1 MVTIRDVA
9 TAADVAV
16 STASRALN
24 NNPRI
29 SQKSRDRIQL
39 IAKDMGYRV
48 NSNAKNLSL
57 GESNVVGVIFPVTK
71 VGNQE
76 NTFHIDMMRGVNKE
90 LAPRKYVM
98 SVAMGQTD
106 TELLSNVQAMV
117 LEAQIHRFILLYSKK
132 NDMVTQFLS
141 TQNDVRYVVIGEPVD
156 SGTQF
161 YVNNDNVLAGFD
173 ATKFLERTYNSKH
186 ILFIK
191 SNKNWNFEIQRE
203 HGFNHAIDELK
214 IKHES
219 SNLGLRH
226 GNDNSDRLIS
236 YIRAHSNVDGVVAA
250 DDMIGF
256 TFFNFW
262 KKTFNKDIPVIVF
275 NNNQLFSR
283 MGNNN
288 FHCVDL
294 YPDKL
299 GQEAAKL
306 VFSDDTRGY
315 IVVPHKVR

>member
-29 SQKSRDRIQL
+29 SQKSRDRIQAL
-39 IAKDMGYRV
+39 AHDMGYRV

-76 NTFHIDMMRGVNKE
+76 NAFHIDMMRGVNKE

-106 TELLSNVQAMV
+106 EDLLTNVQAMV
-117 LEAQIHRFILLYSKK
+117 LEAQVRRFILLYSKT
-132 NDMVTQFLS
+132 DDVVTQFLA
-141 TQNDVRYVVIGEPVD
+141 TQKGVKYVVIGESAD
-156 SGTQF
+156 SETKF
-161 YVNNDNVLAGFD
+161 YVNNDNILAGFD
-173 ATKFLERTYNSKH
+173 ATKFLVEKYSTKN
-186 ILFIK
+186 ILYVK
-191 SNKNWNFEIQRE
+191 SAKNWNFEIQRE
-203 HGFNHAIDELK
+203 QGFTQATNHLK
-214 IKHES
+214 IKHNS
-219 SNLGLRH
+219 INLGLRH
-226 GNDNSDRLIS
+226 GNDDSGALIA
-236 YIRAHSNVDGVVAA
+236 YIKAHSDLDGVVAA

-256 TFFNFW
+256 TFLNFW
-262 KKTFNKDIPVIVF
+262 KQTFKKEIPVIVF

-283 MGNNN
+283 MGNND

-294 YPDKL
+294 YPNKL

-306 VFSDDTRGY
+306 VFSKDMQGSV
-315 IVVPHKVR
+315 IVSHKVI